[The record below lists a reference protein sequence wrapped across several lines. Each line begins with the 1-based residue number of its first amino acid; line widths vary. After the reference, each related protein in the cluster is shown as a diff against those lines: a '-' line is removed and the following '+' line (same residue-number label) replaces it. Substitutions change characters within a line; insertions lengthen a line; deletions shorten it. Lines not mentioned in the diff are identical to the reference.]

1 MWRHLSNIY
10 RLGVKELWSVF
21 RDPMLLF
28 LICFVFTAAVYI
40 AATVKTE
47 TLHRA
52 PIAIVDEDD
61 SELSRLIALAFY
73 PPRFD
78 WPQAIALPDLDA
90 RMDSGSDTFS
100 LVIPN
105 HFERD
110 VLAGRSPTVQVN
122 IDATRISQAFVG
134 NEYVQQI
141 IMGQVVEFV
150 RRYRDDPAPAVDL
163 ALRARFNQ
171 GVNVTWFAS
180 IIEVVNQ
187 VTLLSIILAGAALV
201 REREH
206 GTIEHL
212 LVMPVTPAEIMIA
225 KQWSMALVVLVAAAL
240 SVVFMVQGF
249 LQVPVQGS
257 TALFLV
263 GVALNL
269 FATTAMGIMM
279 ATVAR
284 TMPQFGLLMMLTIV
298 PMQVLSGGITPRES
312 MPEVVQNLM
321 LLAPTT
327 HFTELSK
334 AILYRGAGL
343 EVVWKQFA
351 ALVALGTVMFLLAL
365 ARFRKTIGQMA

>member
-1 MWRHLSNIY
+1 MLGHLSNIY

-28 LICFVFTAAVYI
+28 LICFVFTVSVHI
-40 AATVKTE
+40 AATTKTE

-52 PIAIVDEDD
+52 PIAVVDEDR
-61 SELSRLIALAFY
+61 SELSRLVALGFY
-73 PPRFD
+73 PPNFD
-78 WPQAIALPDLDA
+78 SPRQIEFPQLDP
-90 RMDSGSDTFS
+90 RLDSGSDTFT
-100 LVIPN
+100 LVIPP
-105 HFERD
+105 HFQRD
-110 VLAGRSPTVQVN
+110 VLAGRSPAVQLN
-122 IDATRISQAFVG
+122 IDATRVGQALVG
-134 NEYVQQI
+134 NEHVQRI
-141 IMGQVVEFV
+141 VMGQVVEFM
-150 RRYRDDPAPAVDL
+150 RRYRGALEPPVDV

-171 GVNVTWFAS
+171 GLNVTWFAS
-180 IIEVVNQ
+180 IIELVNQ
-187 VTLLSIILAGAALV
+187 VTLLSIILAGSALV

-206 GTIEHL
+206 GTVEHL

-225 KQWSMALVVLVAAAL
+225 KQWSTALIVLVATAL
-240 SVVFMVQGF
+240 SLTFVVHGF
-249 LQVPVQGS
+249 LGVPIQGS
-257 TALFLV
+257 AALFLV

-298 PMQVLSGGITPRES
+298 PMQVLSGGFTPRES
-312 MPEVVQNLM
+312 MPELVQRVM
-321 LLAPTT
+321 VIAPTT

-351 ALVALGTVMFLLAL
+351 ALAAIGAAMFVMGLL
-365 ARFRKTIGQMA
+365 RFRKTIGQMA